1 MDVTFLPLD
10 KDFGQNGLLFVLYNS
25 IPLDAIFFRL
35 LFAQILPLKGRE
47 GWHFA
52 HREIELPRRF
62 APKQNGCFP

>member
-35 LFAQILPLKGRE
+35 LFVQILPLKGHK

-52 HREIELPRRF
+52 HR
-62 APKQNGCFP
+62 G